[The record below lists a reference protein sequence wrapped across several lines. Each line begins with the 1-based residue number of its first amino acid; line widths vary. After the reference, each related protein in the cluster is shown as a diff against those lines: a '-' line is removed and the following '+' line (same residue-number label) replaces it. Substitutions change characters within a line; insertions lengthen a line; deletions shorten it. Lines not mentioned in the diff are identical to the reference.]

1 MCGFILPL
9 LKQSNIGESFFGRSS
24 QESLDGGARKR
35 RPSFGLSSKTLT
47 NATRIINQHL
57 FGLPLISNKTGT
69 YYRKKVSVLVIY
81 KLNNV
86 RIVHLYIILCLF
98 Q

>member
-1 MCGFILPL
+1 MIILNIFTKMLIFFLFLEL
-9 LKQSNIGESFFGRSS
+9 LKQSNIGENLFGRAS
-24 QESLDGGARKR
+24 QESLDGARKR

-69 YYRKKVSVLVIY
+69 VIY
-81 KLNNV
+81 FKV
-86 RIVHLYIILCLF
+86 
-98 Q
+98 

>member
-1 MCGFILPL
+1 MCGFILLL
-9 LKQSNIGESFFGRSS
+9 LKQSNIGESLFGRSS
-24 QESLDGGARKR
+24 QESLDSGTRKR

-69 YYRKKVSVLVIY
+69 IYYGKKVSVLVIY
-81 KLNNV
+81 ILN
-86 RIVHLYIILCLF
+86 
-98 Q
+98 

>member
-9 LKQSNIGESFFGRSS
+9 FKQSNIGESLFGRSS
-24 QESLDGGARKR
+24 QESLDGARKR

-69 YYRKKVSVLVIY
+69 
-81 KLNNV
+81 
-86 RIVHLYIILCLF
+86 ILLWKETF
-98 Q
+98 RLGYL